1 MLTIS
6 TAVPIVLYQ
15 SCGVTV
21 PICGDTSVETPLG
34 WLIFELSQSIQR
46 SMPQTKEL
54 GSCQDISRASL
65 LQIRDEANEQLFG
78 SGFSAFLATLSLIGL
93 PKEEHA
99 VIQSC
104 SVGHLRE
111 GKGICLA
118 LEVLKRSAKAAE
130 ETLPCSQECPT
141 LRA

>member
-1 MLTIS
+1 M
-6 TAVPIVLYQ
+6 
-15 SCGVTV
+15 
-21 PICGDTSVETPLG
+21 
-34 WLIFELSQSIQR
+34 
-46 SMPQTKEL
+46 
-54 GSCQDISRASL
+54 
-65 LQIRDEANEQLFG
+65 QIRDEANEQLFG

-130 ETLPCSQECPT
+130 ETLSPAAKNVPLSELEDAICTVGNGKQYDFRKTPT
-141 LRA
+141 GVSDEVFSL